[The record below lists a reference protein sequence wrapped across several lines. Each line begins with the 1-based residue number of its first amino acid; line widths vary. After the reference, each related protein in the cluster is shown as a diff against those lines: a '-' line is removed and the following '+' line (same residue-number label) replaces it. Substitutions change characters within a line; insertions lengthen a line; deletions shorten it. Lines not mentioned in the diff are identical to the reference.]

1 MAPSPPPTPLRP
13 VELLVLLVLADG
25 PLHGYGLVQR
35 IDEETDGEVRLVP
48 GNLYPV
54 LRRLE
59 GWGFI
64 AETEKR
70 PAADL
75 DDARRRYYRITTA
88 GLGVLRSEVK
98 RMERLV
104 RSARHRR
111 LLGSKGQR

>member
-1 MAPSPPPTPLRP
+1 MSDATTQTPLRP
-13 VELLVLLVLADG
+13 VELLVLLVLVDG

-35 IDEETDGEVRLVP
+35 IEEETDGSVRLVP

-59 GWGFI
+59 EHAWI
-64 AETEKR
+64 AESEKR

-75 DDARRRYYRITTA
+75 DDARRRYYRVTDQ
-88 GLGVLRSEVK
+88 GLTVLRSEVE

-111 LLGSKGQR
+111 LLRTKEQR